1 MKIFITGGAG
11 YVGTGLIPQLLDKK
25 YSVHVYDNL
34 MFGGDQ
40 ILPFFR
46 YPNFQ
51 FTRGDIRDLPSLKK
65 AAQDADVV
73 IHLAAIVGYPACRK
87 DPDLAKSVN
96 VDGTHNVIKAT
107 SKDQLIIYGST
118 GSNYGTVE
126 DVCTEETPLNPLS
139 LYGQTKTLAEKMI
152 LENRKAIAW
161 RFATAFGVSARL
173 RLDLLVNDFTY
184 KAVTQGYLVVYEK
197 HFMRTF
203 IHVHDMGRAF
213 IFGIAN
219 QQKIANNVFNVGS
232 EKMNY
237 SKEQICELI
246 RKHTQ
251 AYIHY
256 ADVGEDADK
265 RNYVVSYKK
274 INDLGYDTTITVEE
288 GIEEVAKVC
297 QAIQFRNPYSNA

>member
-1 MKIFITGGAG
+1 MKILITGGAG
-11 YVGTGLIPQLLDKK
+11 FVGTGLIPQLLEKK
-25 YSVHVYDNL
+25 HKVRVFDSL
-34 MFGGDQ
+34 TFGGDQ

-46 YPNFQ
+46 DPHFE
-51 FTRGDIRDLPSLKK
+51 FVRGDIRDLSALKK
-65 AAQDADVV
+65 AARDADVI

-87 DPDLAKSVN
+87 DSEMAKSVN
-96 VDGTHNVIKAT
+96 VDGTRNVIEAT
-107 SKDQLIIYGST
+107 SNGQLIIYGST
-118 GSNYGTVE
+118 GSNYGSVE
-126 DVCTEETPLNPLS
+126 DVCTEESPLNPLS

-152 LENRKAIAW
+152 MENRRAIAW

-213 IFGIAN
+213 MFGIEN
-219 QQKIANNVFNVGS
+219 QERMAFHVFNVGS

-237 SKEQICELI
+237 SKECICELI
-246 RKHTQ
+246 RDQTQ

-274 INDLGYDTTITVEE
+274 INDLGYDTTITVEQ
-288 GIEEVAKVC
+288 GIEEIARVC
-297 QAIQFRNPYSNA
+297 QAIQFRNPYSNV

>member
-1 MKIFITGGAG
+1 MKILITGGAG
-11 YVGTGLIPQLLDKK
+11 YVGTSLIPQLLEKK
-25 YSVHVYDNL
+25 YKVHVYDNL
-34 MFGGDQ
+34 LFGGDQ

-46 YPNFQ
+46 DPD
-51 FTRGDIRDLPSLKK
+51 FTFTKGDIRDRDSLKK
-65 AAQDADVV
+65 AVSDAEVI

-96 VDGTHNVIKAT
+96 VDGTKNLIEV
-107 SKDQLIIYGST
+107 SSNSQLILYGST
-118 GSNYGTVE
+118 GSNYGAVE
-126 DVCTEETPLNPLS
+126 DICTEESPLNPLS

-173 RLDLLVNDFTY
+173 RLDLLINDFTY

-203 IHVHDMGRAF
+203 IHVQDMGRAF
-213 IFGIAN
+213 LFGIEN
-219 QQKIANNVFNVGS
+219 QRKMAGNVYNVGS

-237 SKEQICELI
+237 SKEQICEMI
-246 RKHTQ
+246 RVKTN

-265 RNYVVSYKK
+265 RNYTVSYKK
-274 INDLGYDTTITVEE
+274 INSLGYKTTITVEE
-288 GIEEVAKVC
+288 GIEELARVC
-297 QAIQFRNPYSNA
+297 NAIQFRNPYSNI